1 MKFTFDGQIEIRV
14 SYYPLK
20 NHMLQV
26 QVIDTGEGVAAE
38 DIESLFTRFGKLQRT
53 AEVNDEGI
61 GLGLTIVK
69 QLVKSAQGH
78 VSVESDGIGKG
89 ATFTFTMKMEPV
101 IDGDKS
107 FGHLSS
113 KLLRQK

>member
-1 MKFTFDGQIEIRV
+1 M

-53 AEVNDEGI
+53 AEVNHEGI

-69 QLVKSAQGH
+69 
-78 VSVESDGIGKG
+78 
-89 ATFTFTMKMEPV
+89 
-101 IDGDKS
+101 
-107 FGHLSS
+107 
-113 KLLRQK
+113 